1 MFDAPNKIVIG
12 IVLFSFIAGCTTTR
26 VLPTNDAQSIASQL
40 KVGDKVQITRSDAS
54 EIRFK
59 IEVISD
65 EGIDGDGI
73 FVAYSDIQQ
82 VQIREHSTA
91 KTVGLVVVILIV
103 LKGLADYANGL
114 TDYVDAAVGR

>member
-12 IVLFSFIAGCTTTR
+12 IVLFSFVAGCTTTR

-91 KTVGLVVVILIV
+91 KTVGLVVAILIV

-114 TDYVDAAVGR
+114 ADYVDAAVGR